1 CGLSKG
7 RMAMYSAR
15 SILVILF
22 FLSSLSEADPG
33 LGFEDGSSITTQART
48 SPALQ
53 SSQASNVL
61 RQIAIGLS
69 GGSEAMRA
77 LRGAPDEDARK
88 YRLHPTLPEMNC
100 SIDRILSYL
109 SCYGAV
115 INNEKEAENV
125 FKQLV
130 DDVKA
135 ALPVRSITYEDRK
148 SSRIDIELLVSS
160 TMEVQSSYV
169 VSLYGWPRF

>member
-1 CGLSKG
+1 
-7 RMAMYSAR
+7 MAMYSAR

-100 SIDRILSYL
+100 SIDRILSSL
-109 SCYGAV
+109 SYYRAV
-115 INNEKEAENV
+115 INNAKV
-125 FKQLV
+125 THTLLRHI
-130 DDVKA
+130 A
-135 ALPVRSITYEDRK
+135 AHVNAAITAGR
-148 SSRIDIELLVSS
+148 
-160 TMEVQSSYV
+160 
-169 VSLYGWPRF
+169 